1 MQIIKWLLIAIVVLA
16 VGLVG
21 VGFLLP
27 SKFRVERSATI
38 NAPAEKVYALVADP
52 RAWTQWTVWNKRDP
66 AMKMVY
72 SGAATGVGAKW
83 SWESKTEGNGTM
95 EFTRADS
102 PRVVE
107 FNLTFPDMKMASQGS
122 VTLDA
127 AGAST
132 RVTWANYGDLG
143 GNPLVRY
150 FGLVMDKMVGADF
163 EAGLAGLKALA
174 EKP

>member
-1 MQIIKWLLIAIVVLA
+1 MKIIKWLLIVIVVLA

-27 SKFRVERSATI
+27 SKFRVERSAAI
-38 NAPAEKVYALVADP
+38 NAPAEKVYGLIADP
-52 RAWTQWTVWNKRDP
+52 RAWTRWTVWNKRDP
-66 AMKMVY
+66 AMKIVY
-72 SGAATGVGAKW
+72 SGAPTGVGAKW
-83 SWESKTEGNGTM
+83 SWESKSEGNGAM

-107 FNLTFPDMKMASQGS
+107 FNLAFPDMGMNSKGS
-122 VTLDA
+122 VTLETS
-127 AGAST
+127 GAST

-150 FGLVMDKMVGADF
+150 FGLVMDAMVGPDF